1 MAKTSK
7 KIPVAKRRLIRVNTD
22 RMWLKNSKIFVA
34 CQKIMPYSHPSD
46 VIKYL
51 RVGEGLTLDQTAERL
66 GVNKTTVSRWTPPEI
81 VGMQHFTNTAR
92 QAARRCIKQIH
103 ARRQQKEISRNAINN

>member
-7 KIPVAKRRLIRVNTD
+7 KIPVAKKRLQRINTD
-22 RMWLKNSKIFVA
+22 RMWLKNSKIFMA
-34 CQKIMPYSHPSD
+34 CQKIIPYSHPSD

-66 GVNKTTVSRWTPPEI
+66 GVNKSTVSRWTPPEI
-81 VGMQHFTNTAR
+81 VGLQHFTATAR
-92 QAARRCIKQIH
+92 QSACRCIKQIH
-103 ARRQQKEISRNAINN
+103 ARRRQEEINRNAINT